1 MPFPVVKL
9 YANVTHVFESTG
21 NFRFHEVYKSIII
34 LMYHLSTRFL
44 ENVEPKSVFL
54 QSIIQNCIVSG
65 LLHGSKPQRHLMRL
79 TLCLGSNRGVSHNI
93 T

>member
-1 MPFPVVKL
+1 MSFLVVKL
-9 YANVTHVFESTG
+9 NANVTHVFDRR
-21 NFRFHEVYKSIII
+21 NFRFHQVYKCIII

-44 ENVEPKSVFL
+44 ENVERKSVFL

-79 TLCLGSNRGVSHNI
+79 TLCLGSNRRVSHNV

>member
-21 NFRFHEVYKSIII
+21 NFRFHEAYKSIII

-44 ENVEPKSVFL
+44 ENVEPKSVFFAEY
-54 QSIIQNCIVSG
+54 NTE
-65 LLHGSKPQRHLMRL
+65 LHCVWAV
-79 TLCLGSNRGVSHNI
+79 TWE
-93 T
+93 